1 MTLTSACSG
10 EFIMTASRREF
21 LTLAAGGALAGTF
34 LGFTP
39 SVLAEPLDSLRV
51 ASAHLLGNQFQNNS
65 VNVTGQDGATSIL
78 LPKGDSL
85 WLFGDTVEG
94 PFKSIRNLPLK
105 DKLSNT
111 GVLVPPQDVRKGIQ
125 KFRFL
130 TEASGKRARQLI
142 PYINGELPAAQRL
155 WPIHG
160 TCIGDDI
167 YVFYHRISLIP
178 GVDVFDNFKLEGMGI
193 ARAKVDQLV
202 FERLRGPDGSYE
214 FWKGDQPTYG
224 VFVEQREGYVY
235 LWGSLMTGMFL
246 ARTSPNA
253 IADLASYEYLIEAPT
268 TQEPGRKPR
277 WSKTFAPT
285 ASLFDSVPNEMSA
298 AYNRHRGCYIAIHSY
313 LRENQLVMRS
323 APSITGPWGAA
334 EVIYRPAQIKADDLI
349 YAAKE
354 HPELAREN
362 GRTIYVTFINSST
375 YVPQMLELTLK

>member
-1 MTLTSACSG
+1 MMAT
-10 EFIMTASRREF
+10 SRREF
-21 LTLAAGGALAGTF
+21 VKFAAGSALAGAF
-34 LGFTP
+34 HGIAR
-39 SVLAEPLDSLRV
+39 SALAEPMDSSRV
-51 ASAHLLGNQFQNNS
+51 ASARLLGDQFRNNPL
-65 VNVTGQDGATSIL
+65 NVTGQDGATSIL
-78 LPKGDSL
+78 LPKGDAL

-94 PFKSIRNLPLK
+94 PFNSIRGLPLK

-111 GVLVPPQDVRKGIQ
+111 GVLVPPQDVRNGIQ

-130 TEASGKRARQLI
+130 TERDGKRARQLI
-142 PYINGELPAAQRL
+142 PYIQVESPAAQRL

-160 TCIGDDI
+160 TCVGDDV

-193 ARAKVDQLV
+193 ARAKVDRME
-202 FERLRGPDGSYE
+202 FERLRALDGSYE

-224 VFVEQREGYVY
+224 VFVEQRDGFVY

-246 ARTSPNA
+246 ARTRPNA

-277 WSKTFAPT
+277 WSTTYAPT

-298 AYNRHRGCYIAIHSY
+298 AYNRHLGCYVAIHSY
-313 LRENQLVMRS
+313 LRENQLVMRT
-323 APSITGPWGAA
+323 APSRTGPWSAA
-334 EVIYRPAQIKADDLI
+334 EVVYRPARIKADDLI

-354 HPELAREN
+354 HPELACEN
-362 GRTIYVTFINSST
+362 GRIMYVTFVNSST
-375 YVPQMLELTLK
+375 YVPQLVEVTLK